1 MEDKRLKTLQ
11 LMYAGVLADAVA
23 NYSEFSILEEVT
35 TKKQKEQLASAPMQ
49 LAQLGIKDPETLFDT
64 FSSIFG
70 CADWEVTK
78 SEEGVRADCS
88 SCLLAAISR
97 KRGTQAPCR
106 MFCINPFS
114 AYSEALGY
122 TMEVEKTLWDDDGC
136 LFSLRRKS

>member
-23 NYSEFSILEEVT
+23 NYCEFSILEEVT

-49 LAQLGIKDPETLFDT
+49 LAQLGIKEPEALFDT

-70 CADWEVTK
+70 CADWEVEKTD
-78 SEEGVRADCS
+78 EGYKADCS
-88 SCLLAAISR
+88 SCLLAAVSR
-97 KRGTQAPCR
+97 KRGTEAPCR

-122 TMEVEKTLWDDDGC
+122 SMEVEKTLWDNDGC
-136 LFSLRRKS
+136 SFILSRKA